1 MKMKKVPAF
10 LLVAAVIL
18 SAFTACS
25 QPSEK
30 IKETSTDMPVISTE
44 AANTSTQ
51 SEAPVFLLE
60 ELPDIGDYVPDT
72 VYSRR
77 YPEKRETLTPGED
90 YGTLIPFVGSFRNY
104 NYVDYET
111 GEWEDDTYSVRKIGL
126 MNTQGEIIV
135 DAVYDYYNIFAVN
148 DGDYIIQLVKSGEEY
163 DTVGDCMICSSDGSW
178 VINKTNCD
186 VYRPYGYENS
196 ERLLLTDYSEVDWE
210 TGTGSPK
217 LMVYDTSGNLLFEKE
232 NCTPAYYGGY
242 SEGYLVVS
250 VYSDYNNF
258 ESVLRFIDAEGNI
271 AFENVSPQS
280 SFVNGIAIAKEGEE
294 NYGLYSIDGDWV
306 YEPIFDLIYQRGDYY
321 IGSLMNSYCIIDKN
335 GKLINTVS
343 KSKVEDRS
351 IEFCGDK
358 MYYEY
363 SDYSGSERFS
373 RYTNA
378 QTDELIT
385 CKEIDYPVRDH
396 IYETNYFYCA
406 DDTHTYTYIVDFDG
420 NTVAKLEG
428 YGSITKINDDY
439 FYFAKG
445 RDSDA
450 QREIEVY
457 SFRDFKKLWSGTEKN
472 SGDRVRFWMYEAY
485 AVKVYTP
492 EEEYDEFDPNRT
504 YDILSLESGETL
516 AKNAKDFSVTEINGK
531 CYINYTDGTYSY
543 VLDPEMNVLMKT
555 PNEYN
560 D

>member
-30 IKETSTDMPVISTE
+30 IKETPTDMPVISTE
-44 AANTSTQ
+44 AANTNTQ

-90 YGTLIPFVGSFRNY
+90 YGTLIPFVGSFRDY

-178 VINKTNCD
+178 VINKTSCD
-186 VYRPYGYENS
+186 VYRPYGYEDS

-280 SFVNGIAIAKEGEE
+280 SFVNGIAIAEEGEE

-321 IGSLMNSYCIIDKN
+321 IGSLMNSYCIMDKN

-343 KSKVEDRS
+343 KSKVGDRS

-396 IYETNYFYCA
+396 IYET
-406 DDTHTYTYIVDFDG
+406 
-420 NTVAKLEG
+420 
-428 YGSITKINDDY
+428 DY
-439 FYFAKG
+439 FY
-445 RDSDA
+445 
-450 QREIEVY
+450 
-457 SFRDFKKLWSGTEKN
+457 
-472 SGDRVRFWMYEAY
+472 
-485 AVKVYTP
+485 
-492 EEEYDEFDPNRT
+492 
-504 YDILSLESGETL
+504 
-516 AKNAKDFSVTEINGK
+516 
-531 CYINYTDGTYSY
+531 
-543 VLDPEMNVLMKT
+543 
-555 PNEYN
+555 
-560 D
+560 